1 MSRQTLTKPLANVKS
16 SPGIPMGAGD
26 WLQLEYLLYEDNK
39 GIERKWERCIRRKQ
53 RPSDIDA
60 IDIHAI
66 LLTPKPE
73 ILFVVQYRPAI
84 ERYCIEF
91 PSGLIDADESDPV
104 RSAQRELKE
113 ETGYYVSEKDIQ
125 LLKVPVAYEPG
136 LSNSCCYVAKVTIDI
151 TRLAEPPLQELEPD
165 EWSLQ
170 TISLPLD
177 GLLNHL
183 LELEKSQKGLLVI
196 DSRVHALATGLAYA
210 HEFI

>member
-1 MSRQTLTKPLANVKS
+1 MSRQTLTKPFAAVNTS
-16 SPGIPMGAGD
+16 AGMPMGAGD
-26 WLQLEYLLYEDNK
+26 WLQLEYVLYQDNK
-39 GIERKWERCIRRKQ
+39 GIERRWERCIRRKQ

-113 ETGYYVSEKDIQ
+113 ETGYCVSEKDIQ

-151 TRLAEPPLQELEPD
+151 TQLTEPPVQELEPD

-183 LELEKSQKGLLVI
+183 LDLEKSQQGLLVI

-210 HEFI
+210 NEFV

>member
-1 MSRQTLTKPLANVKS
+1 MSRQTLTKPLAAVKTS
-16 SPGIPMGAGD
+16 SGVPMGAGD
-26 WLQLEYLLYEDNK
+26 WLQLEYVLYQDNK
-39 GIERKWERCIRRKQ
+39 GIERRWERCIRRKQ

-84 ERYCIEF
+84 ERYW
-91 PSGLIDADESDPV
+91 LIDSDESDPV

-151 TRLAEPPLQELEPD
+151 TQLTELPVQELEPD

-183 LELEKSQKGLLVI
+183 LDLEKSQKGLLVI